1 MGDHEKA
8 FADNTM
14 AISLDPN
21 SAVGWLARGNAYY
34 LLGRFDEALAD
45 LKRSVAIDATDQQ
58 AQQLLDLAQ
67 AKVKETVDRQRV
79 TETTPDTVA
88 ITLPAPKPD
97 PAEPK
102 PDFPAQAPEPVAQV
116 ETPAPK
122 PEPPPPPPPKP
133 AETAAPAPQD
143 AEDAAIVHHMRAR
156 KLIDAEQF
164 REAIGELNEAIRLD
178 SGLSLAYNARGY
190 AYLRLL
196 QYKEAVADFDRAIR
210 LNSAYA
216 NAYQNRST
224 ARRRLGDKAG
234 ADADWAKWQEL
245 TKK

>member
-1 MGDHEKA
+1 
-8 FADNTM
+8 
-14 AISLDPN
+14 
-21 SAVGWLARGNAYY
+21 
-34 LLGRFDEALAD
+34 
-45 LKRSVAIDATDQQ
+45 
-58 AQQLLDLAQ
+58 
-67 AKVKETVDRQRV
+67 
-79 TETTPDTVA
+79 
-88 ITLPAPKPD
+88 
-97 PAEPK
+97 
-102 PDFPAQAPEPVAQV
+102 
-116 ETPAPK
+116 
-122 PEPPPPPPPKP
+122 
-133 AETAAPAPQD
+133 
-143 AEDAAIVHHMRAR
+143 MRAR